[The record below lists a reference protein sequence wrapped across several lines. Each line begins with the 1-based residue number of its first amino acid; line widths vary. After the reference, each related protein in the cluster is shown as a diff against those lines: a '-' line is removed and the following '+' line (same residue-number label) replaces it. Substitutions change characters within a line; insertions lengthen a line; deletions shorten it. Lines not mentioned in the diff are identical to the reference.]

1 VTTGT
6 WRGRKFY
13 RYRPKGTQGKENP
26 PKIEGKRAMETEM
39 TTNHD
44 DFTAKA
50 AAIDAKWREHLA
62 TWAVKE
68 LRRRGLH
75 MDPDGKIR
83 PAARVTRDQAARGA
97 NNGALR

>member
-1 VTTGT
+1 
-6 WRGRKFY
+6 
-13 RYRPKGTQGKENP
+13 
-26 PKIEGKRAMETEM
+26 METEM

-75 MDPDGKIR
+75 MDPDGR
-83 PAARVTRDQAARGA
+83 RQG
-97 NNGALR
+97 